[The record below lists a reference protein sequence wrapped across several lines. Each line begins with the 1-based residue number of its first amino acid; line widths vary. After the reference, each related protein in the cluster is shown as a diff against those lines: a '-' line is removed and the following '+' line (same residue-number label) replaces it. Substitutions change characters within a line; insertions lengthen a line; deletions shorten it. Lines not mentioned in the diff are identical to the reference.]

1 MDNTELRL
9 IREYIIDTVLSPDV
23 FFAEDEETVTYL
35 VNVVTSL
42 YNMLHKEVTGEY
54 YDYMFHWANKIG
66 AEIDEHMFKEVTDD

>member
-1 MDNTELRL
+1 MDNTELTI
-9 IREYIIDTVLSPDV
+9 IREYIIDVILNKDTYY
-23 FFAEDEETVTYL
+23 AEDAETVTYL
-35 VNVVTSL
+35 IDVVTSL